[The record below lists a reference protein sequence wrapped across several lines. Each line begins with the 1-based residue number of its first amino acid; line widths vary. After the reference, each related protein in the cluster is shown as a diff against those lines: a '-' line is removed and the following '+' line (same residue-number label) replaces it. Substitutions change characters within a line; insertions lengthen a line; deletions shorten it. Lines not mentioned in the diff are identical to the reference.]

1 MSSIQILEARNTYR
15 NHKPKKVPGFPVHF
29 CWDPHFG
36 LLYNIDNICSVQQ
49 RLTLLSRND
58 PLVHSFLTRIITYD
72 MIWAHF
78 IPRLRVHNA
87 EPLLYQVLWQLRN
100 VQLIFLIFTCC
111 PTFFTTFSLN
121 NVQMHWPRW
130 RNEYTMSIAYRG
142 AKTIQ
147 ILSLIAIIL
156 SIAPFPLLSL
166 PLAIWPSLSA
176 NKQGRQVNALISI
189 ATGTAQTQSKL
200 LLALRENMPVSK
212 KNALLK
218 LQWNKC
224 TLTASSQRTP

>member
-1 MSSIQILEARNTYR
+1 
-15 NHKPKKVPGFPVHF
+15 
-29 CWDPHFG
+29 
-36 LLYNIDNICSVQQ
+36 
-49 RLTLLSRND
+49 
-58 PLVHSFLTRIITYD
+58 

-87 EPLLYQVLWQLRN
+87 EPLLHQVLWQLRN

-111 PTFFTTFSLN
+111 PTFFATFSLN

-189 ATGTAQTQSKL
+189 AMGTAQTQSKL

-212 KNALLK
+212 KMHFSNCNETNAHWRFLHKERLRSAICSW
-218 LQWNKC
+218 QE
-224 TLTASSQRTP
+224 ASIGNANHCSLGIEKGIKNGPPKKFR